1 MEQQTG
7 VAIAGAIVIL
17 ANMIIFWV
25 REWAKHKT
33 WSSNGKDLKEI
44 KEDVK
49 VTNEKIDGIEGTVGE
64 TQIKVAE
71 IKVAVGT
78 QARHCKQTVE
88 RFDKAITN
96 QGNQLIDIAKGK

>member
-1 MEQQTG
+1 MEVVSNVTLYGLIALIING
-7 VAIAGAIVIL
+7 VFLWI
-17 ANMIIFWV
+17 
-25 REWAKHKT
+25 REWRKHRT
-33 WSSNGKDLKEI
+33 WSANGKDLKEI

-49 VTNEKIDGIEGTVGE
+49 DTNEKIDGIEGTVGE